1 MNIKIIC
8 ISVVLIFFSVSSV
21 SGQTKIL
28 YCASIKGG
36 ISKPNT
42 LNRAYVYD
50 DNGYII
56 RDRLQFI
63 LADIQNYGPMF
74 SAEVSIIE
82 KIKDWKIS
90 FEQGLGIESKTF
102 YGNVAEWF
110 DTEGDYEGYKA
121 SHYSFTIPV
130 KVRYEPTKWATIY
143 VGANNI
149 FNVYQSGSEKLKTT
163 QKYNVRGIVGFDFM
177 LSDKYLLGCE
187 YGYDISPFSKWKDYD
202 VSYRFD
208 IITVKLGL
216 VF

>member
-1 MNIKIIC
+1 MNIRIIFL
-8 ISVVLIFFSVSSV
+8 SVVLIFCSVFTV
-21 SGQTKIL
+21 FGQTKL
-28 YCASIKGG
+28 MYSAAIKGG

-42 LNRAYVYD
+42 LNRAYIYD
-50 DNGYII
+50 DNGYIV
-56 RDRLQFI
+56 RDKLKFT
-63 LADIQNYGPMF
+63 LADIQYYGPMI

-102 YGNVAEWF
+102 YGGVAEWF
-110 DTEGDYEGYKA
+110 DTEGEYEGYKA

-130 KVRYEPTKWATIY
+130 KVRYEPTKWAALY

-149 FNVYQSGSEKLKTT
+149 FNVYQSDGKNIKPT
-163 QKYNVRGIVGFDFM
+163 QKYNVRGIAGFDFK

-208 IITVKLGL
+208 IITMKLGL